1 MQFSES
7 DMWVDNN
14 VVNQDP
20 KGKRKRHIQKKN
32 KITPCGEITMWL
44 IKIPKAKGKGTF
56 RKENNSIL
64 DMLDFV

>member
-1 MQFSES
+1 
-7 DMWVDNN
+7 
-14 VVNQDP
+14 
-20 KGKRKRHIQKKN
+20 
-32 KITPCGEITMWL
+32 MWL